1 MAGIENALTQTTMT
15 AEFLRY
21 NRWANLVL
29 LDACLGL
36 SDEQLESGLPGSFGT
51 IYDTFVHIIRSEA
64 SYYRRLTKVQLEPP
78 FAWDRRPTLAVMR
91 PYAEEAGS
99 ALVAAAE
106 QVDPAGM
113 VEHERG
119 GQVLRYRAATLF
131 IQAVNHGVE
140 HRTNITTILAQL
152 GIEPPDVDGWGYMM
166 AQPGRMGASEQ

>member
-1 MAGIENALTQTTMT
+1 MALTQSTMT
-15 AEFLRY
+15 AEFMYY

-29 LDACLGL
+29 IDACIGL

-51 IYDTFVHIIRSEA
+51 IYDTFVHVIRSEA
-64 SYYRRLTKVQLEPP
+64 GYYRRLANVRLEPP
-78 FAWDRRPTLAVMR
+78 FAWDSRPTLTAMR
-91 PYAEEAGS
+91 PYADQVGS

-106 QVDPAGM
+106 QLDPAG
-113 VEHERG
+113 VIEQEWD
-119 GQVLRYRAATLF
+119 GQVHRYRAAALF